1 MEPQQGC
8 ACFARRM
15 YGASTMSFGTSSE
28 MFAASLRSAE
38 DRLRASGL
46 SGRRAYAALCR
57 NLAQRLNIP
66 GHLWLDGPDAPD
78 EARLERIP
86 LTAELDLFGLA
97 YERFFPEVFKAERGQ
112 FFTPRPLVEL
122 MADLAEV
129 RPGDRVL
136 DPTCG
141 SGTFLVV
148 AQNRGADVDGIEVD
162 PELVALCRLNLAL
175 HGANPRSVRLADL
188 FRDPVDDQWDVILA
202 NPPFSV
208 RIDHPDAL
216 RRFSLAQGRGRV
228 ASDTLFLQAAH
239 DRLRPG
245 GRLAVVLPRSIL
257 SNDSYG
263 WLRQWLAARFVR
275 RAIISLPEGVFR
287 PFGGTTARAAV
298 LVLQKLPAATESFA
312 VGVVENP
319 GYDPTRKAFRKTE
332 ADDLAVLRLGWQQN
346 SLPTAPATAPTWVPE
361 DVLSQSTIPEDVEVL
376 TLGEVAPLAKQQSFR
391 PNDTGTTMYTEV
403 DLADVDKQTGEISAA
418 RIRKAGDFKGSKTPF
433 IEGDLLF
440 ARIRPSLNNV
450 VIAQRPHPD
459 LPEEMCGSSEWIR
472 LQPQHERY
480 FALIA
485 ARSRFVRDQLKSTGG
500 QTRPRIKADDL
511 PSLYVPDPGLDN
523 RQAIDRIVSTAFEA
537 RIRARNQLDAV
548 TALYEQY
555 GRGEIDE
562 DALALALREIE
573 RQTLL

>member
-1 MEPQQGC
+1 
-8 ACFARRM
+8 
-15 YGASTMSFGTSSE
+15 MSFAASSE
-28 MFAASLRSAE
+28 LFAASLRSAE

-46 SGRRAYAALCR
+46 SGRSAYAALCR

-66 GHLWLDGPDAPD
+66 DHLWLDGPDAPE

-122 MADLAEV
+122 MADLAEI
-129 RPGDRVL
+129 RPGERVL

-148 AQNRGADVDGIEVD
+148 AQNRGSDVDGIEVD

-175 HGANPRSVRLADL
+175 HGANPRSVRQADL
-188 FRDPVDDQWDVILA
+188 FREPVDDQWDVILA

-245 GRLAVVLPRSIL
+245 GRMAVVLPRSIL
-257 SNDSYG
+257 SNDSYS
-263 WLRQWLAARFVR
+263 WLRQWLLARFVR
-275 RAIISLPEGVFR
+275 RAVVSLPEGVFR
-287 PFGGTTARAAV
+287 PFGGTTARASV
-298 LVLQKLPAATESFA
+298 LVLEKLPAQTRSFV

-319 GYDPTRKAFRKTE
+319 GYDPSRKAFRKTD
-332 ADDLAVLRLGWQQN
+332 ADDLSTLRVGWQQKI
-346 SLPTAPATAPTWVPE
+346 LPTAAATAPTWVPE
-361 DVLSQSTIPEDVEVL
+361 ELLSQPTIPDEVPVL

-391 PNDTGTTMYTEV
+391 PSDTGATRYTEV
-403 DLADVDKQTGEISAA
+403 DLADVDKQTGEVSDA
-418 RIRKAGDFKGSKTPF
+418 RLKQAGDFKGSKTPF
-433 IEGDLLF
+433 VEGELLF

-459 LPEEMCGSSEWIR
+459 LPSDMCGSSEWIR
-472 LQPQHERY
+472 LQPQHEGH
-480 FALIA
+480 FALVA

-511 PSLYVPDPGLDN
+511 PYLFVPDPGADN
-523 RQAIDRIVSTAFEA
+523 RNTIDRIVSAAFDA
-537 RIRARNQLDAV
+537 RLRARNQLDAV
-548 TALYEQY
+548 TALYEQF

-562 DALALALREIE
+562 AALSAALAEIE
-573 RQTLL
+573 RNA

>member
-1 MEPQQGC
+1 
-8 ACFARRM
+8 
-15 YGASTMSFGTSSE
+15 MSFGTSSE
-28 MFAASLRSAE
+28 LFAASLKSAE

-57 NLAQRLNIP
+57 NLASRLNIP
-66 GHLWLDGPDAPD
+66 DHLWLEGPDAPV

-122 MADLAEV
+122 MADLAQI

-175 HGANPRSVRLADL
+175 HGANPRAVRQADL

-257 SNDSYG
+257 SNDSYS

-275 RAIISLPEGVFR
+275 RAVVSLPEGIFR
-287 PFGGTTARAAV
+287 PFGGTTARASV
-298 LVLQKLPAATESFA
+298 LVLEKLPAPSGPFV

-319 GYDPTRKAFRKTE
+319 GYDPSRKAFRKTE
-332 ADDLAVLRLGWQQN
+332 TDDLATLRLGWRQN
-346 SLPTAPATAPTWVPE
+346 TLPTAPSTVRTWIPE
-361 DVLSQSTIPEDVEVL
+361 EILSQSTIPEEVPVL
-376 TLGEVAPLAKQQSFR
+376 TLGEVAPLAPQQSFR
-391 PNDTGTTMYTEV
+391 PSDTGATRYTEV
-403 DLADVDKQTGEISAA
+403 DLADVDKQTGEVSDA
-418 RIRKAGDFKGSKTPF
+418 RVRQASEFKGSKTPF
-433 IEGDLLF
+433 VEGELLF

-459 LPEEMCGSSEWIR
+459 LPVTMCGSSEWIR
-472 LQPQHERY
+472 LQPEHELH
-480 FALIA
+480 FALVA
-485 ARSRFVRDQLKSTGG
+485 ARSCFVRDQLKSTGG

-511 PSLYVPDPGLDN
+511 PSLYVPDPGIDN
-523 RQAIDRIVSTAFEA
+523 RKTMDRIVAAALEV
-537 RIRARNQLDAV
+537 RLRARNQLDAV
-548 TALYEQY
+548 ASLYEQF
-555 GRGEIDE
+555 GRGEMDE
-562 DALALALREIE
+562 KSLALALAEVE
-573 RQTLL
+573 RDR